1 VRTGTLRVGGLV
13 VAQTPNPPLIAAA
26 VAWVVA
32 LLADGGS
39 TIEDVARAV
48 FYVAFAAWAW
58 EEFTQGVNWFRRTL
72 GAGGLVLAV
81 VSIAVALG

>member
-1 VRTGTLRVGGLV
+1 MRAGSLRVGGLV

-26 VAWVVA
+26 IAWIVA

-39 TIEDVARAV
+39 TLEHVSRAV
-48 FYVAFAAWAW
+48 FYVALTAWAW